1 MNIASR
7 LSFFLHGSIP
17 DDRLLE
23 LASAK
28 QLQNPEMVKA
38 EARRLLQS
46 PEARP
51 VVQLFFQQW
60 LDHGVA
66 TKIKPDMVTHMETVL
81 SAEELSYFDY
91 ILSSGTIQEQIEL
104 DEFWEPSNQMFSA
117 FQAEFNR
124 YVDDIVFGQGS
135 LEALLTDKRG
145 YVSDRTAR
153 IYGVSI
159 GDGPSYDY
167 ETKNYFS
174 DLSLHQI
181 ELLDA
186 QRSGILTQGLFLAG
200 HSHPIQPA
208 PVLRGVFIRERLLC
222 IPPASPPDDI
232 PAIGET
238 GSGEWTTNRERYAQ
252 HTSDPNCASCHQTID
267 ALGFPLKTM
276 TLLEL
281 GGTLTM
287 TPPSMRQAHLLGTD
301 FDGDIQDGLEL
312 IKRLSTSQMVHDCL
326 VTNLYR
332 YGMHRT
338 ETDLDSEA
346 IRQLQTQFWQGGGL
360 IPNLLVHFVSSDS
373 FLMRREPTGVTNETP
388 QFLNAM
394 GLGTGSLFLPSLAHA
409 NDAPPKRLLLL
420 YSAQGCAP
428 QRWLCNPYGLADT
441 IQWKRDWTSWGIR
454 DFSDSLMPLFPFAQ
468 HCAAIGGLG
477 LVSCAAD
484 GNGFHHE
491 RMKAHG
497 PSGANAL
504 WLDGLPYTGG
514 EPSIKRLPVTY
525 AAQINVEALNA
536 RLVVVLNMKTNAPP
550 CTKHPASPWS
560 RLMILES
567 CGNAFLA
574 ICLMGAMAH

>member
-1 MNIASR
+1 MTRDNSHEAIMNCQPSR
-7 LSFFLHGSIP
+7 FFLHGSIP

-28 QLQNPEMVKA
+28 ELQNPETVKA

-91 ILSSGTIQEQIEL
+91 ILSNGTIQERIEL
-104 DEFWEPSNQMFSA
+104 DEFWGAIQSDVQFA

-145 YVSDRTAR
+145 YVSNRTAR

-167 ETKNYFS
+167 ETENYYS
-174 DLSLHQI
+174 DLSLHQV
-181 ELLDA
+181 ELPDA

-208 PVLRGVFIRERLLC
+208 PVLRGVFIRERLLF

-267 ALGFPLKTM
+267 ALGFPFENYDSFGAWRDTDNDAPVDA
-276 TLLEL
+276 TS
-281 GGTLTM
+281 T
-287 TPPSMRQAHLLGTD
+287 LLGTD

-338 ETDLDSEA
+338 ETDLD
-346 IRQLQTQFWQGGGL
+346 QTPFVNCRHTWQ
-360 IPNLLVHFVSSDS
+360 VAVSSQTS
-373 FLMRREPTGVTNETP
+373 
-388 QFLNAM
+388 
-394 GLGTGSLFLPSLAHA
+394 GS
-409 NDAPPKRLLLL
+409 
-420 YSAQGCAP
+420 
-428 QRWLCNPYGLADT
+428 
-441 IQWKRDWTSWGIR
+441 
-454 DFSDSLMPLFPFAQ
+454 
-468 HCAAIGGLG
+468 
-477 LVSCAAD
+477 
-484 GNGFHHE
+484 
-491 RMKAHG
+491 
-497 PSGANAL
+497 
-504 WLDGLPYTGG
+504 
-514 EPSIKRLPVTY
+514 
-525 AAQINVEALNA
+525 
-536 RLVVVLNMKTNAPP
+536 
-550 CTKHPASPWS
+550 
-560 RLMILES
+560 
-567 CGNAFLA
+567 
-574 ICLMGAMAH
+574 ICQ